1 MLTERAG
8 LPGQLISFVTELR
21 NRNVNVGTGETVDA
35 GRVLSV
41 LDLSDR
47 EVVREGLACALIR
60 SPMDRPVFDAL
71 FDLWF
76 PPALGQ
82 RSSDVEMDLPD
93 GDHRM
98 EEIRDLIADYLVK
111 DSPEID
117 PLISELVGEFGEYQS
132 GSGGSGP
139 NGSGGKSYSAY
150 QTMQAISADQ
160 LLSRL
165 IDGLSRPG
173 DASAEFG
180 NALAGRAAQAM
191 VANFRKKVEEEARR
205 RVAEVKGRDRVAKY
219 SVPKKLDEVVFLNAS
234 EAELQQLQSSVSS
247 LGRLLAARL
256 AMRRRRGARGTID
269 LRHTLRKSLSTGGV
283 PIDLVRKKPRISRPE
298 LVILCDVSGSVAGF
312 SQFTMHL
319 VGSLSR
325 QFSKVRIFAFVD
337 AIDEVTELFTA
348 DHAPSETLTRMM
360 NEHEVVAWG
369 NSDYGEVLKQFRR
382 KFPDAVTARSSLMIL
397 GDART
402 NYRNPELD
410 TLREMVKVA
419 KHAYWLNPENR
430 DWWGQGDS
438 AALEYEKVIEMYECK
453 SVKQLTAFVG
463 DLLPAR

>member
-8 LPGQLISFVTELR
+8 LPGHLISFVTELR
-21 NRNVNVGTGETVDA
+21 KRNIPVGTGETVDA
-35 GRVLSV
+35 GRVMSL

-47 EVVREGLACALIR
+47 DVLREGLACSLLR
-60 SPMDRPVFDAL
+60 RPLDRPVFDAL

-76 PPALGQ
+76 PAAIGK
-82 RSSDVEMDLPD
+82 RSHDVEMDLPE
-93 GDHRM
+93 GESRM
-98 EEIRDLIADYLVK
+98 DEIRDLLADYLMT
-111 DSPEID
+111 DSPELD
-117 PLISELVGEFGEYQS
+117 PMISELVGEFGEYQS
-132 GSGGSGP
+132 GTGGSGQ
-139 NGSGGKSYSAY
+139 GSSGKSYSAY
-150 QTMQAISADQ
+150 QTMKAISPDE
-160 LLSRL
+160 LLSKL
-165 IDGLSRPG
+165 VAGLARPT
-173 DASAEFG
+173 DASPEFG
-180 NALAGRAAQAM
+180 NALAGRAAEAM
-191 VANFRKKVEEEARR
+191 VQRLKTKVEEEARR
-205 RVAEVKGRDRVAKY
+205 RVAEQKGVERVAKY
-219 SVPKKLDEVVFLNAS
+219 SVPKKLDEVVFLNAT
-234 EAELQQLQSSVSS
+234 EAELQQLQRNVSS

-269 LRHTLRKSLSTGGV
+269 LRKTLRKSLSTGGV

-337 AIDEVTELFTA
+337 AIDEVTELFTG

-360 NEHEVVAWG
+360 AEHDVVAWG
-369 NSDYGEVLKQFRR
+369 NSDYGAVLTQFRS

-397 GDART
+397 GDGRT
-402 NYRNPELD
+402 NYRDPELG
-410 TLREMVKVA
+410 TLREMVAIA

-430 DWWGQGDS
+430 EWWGQGDS
-438 AALEYEKVIEMYECK
+438 AALEYEKVIEMRECK
-453 SVKQLTAFVG
+453 SVKQLTSFVG